1 MDQINNNQ
9 RPQRPTG
16 SAASRAPST
25 ASVQRPTPAPVS
37 VSSRSRYLVPA
48 LVAIALIVVLAGA
61 GFVYRNR
68 TGVAGVTGV
77 DGSRYQAVFMNN
89 GQVYFGKLTAADSDT
104 LRLTNIYYV
113 NVTQKVQPEEAPA
126 EGEAVEP
133 QLIKLGEE
141 LHGPDDEMFIDRD
154 QVSFWENLKD
164 EGKVVQAIKSYTK

>member
-9 RPQRPTG
+9 RQQRPTASRLP
-16 SAASRAPST
+16 SAAT
-25 ASVQRPTPAPVS
+25 VQRPTAPATS
-37 VSSRSRYLVPA
+37 ETSRSRYLVLA
-48 LVAIALIVVLAGA
+48 LIALAAIVVLAGA
-61 GFVYRNR
+61 GFMYSSS
-68 TGVAGVTGV
+68 TQPAGVTGV

-89 GQVYFGKLTAADSDT
+89 GQVYFGKLTAADADT
-104 LRLTNIYYV
+104 LRLTEIYYV
-113 NVTQKVQPEEAPA
+113 NVTQKIQPEEAPA
-126 EGEAVEP
+126 EDEAVEP